1 MHDSH
6 IHISMSPLKENIQ
19 EDIQEFI
26 ELGGKKILAQTT
38 DMTNYQDTID
48 MYKHLNSKF
57 PDTIDLALGIHPTRI
72 EEGISKN
79 ELDSVDIFQYMKKQY
94 EIFEEVL
101 NKNIKDV
108 TAIGECGL
116 DYFSMNQYSNFT
128 KEKKEQIKE
137 AQRLLFSKLCKL
149 AVKYNLPMSIHAR
162 DIDGSSNCVK
172 DVLAIIA
179 KEGRGTI
186 KGSFHSYTGDIKMLD
201 KILSLGM
208 YVGFNAII
216 TYPSGENVREILKE
230 VPVERILFETD
241 GPFLPTQ
248 SVRKR
253 KNSIKKYGRPALI
266 KEIIEKACEVKNIE
280 YKRIEEIT
288 DNNYFTLF
296 SKQDK

>member
-1 MHDSH
+1 
-6 IHISMSPLKENIQ
+6 MSPLKENIQ

-26 ELGGKKILAQTT
+26 ELDGKKILAQTT

-48 MYKHLNSKF
+48 MYKYLNSKF

-79 ELDSVDIFQYMKKQY
+79 ELDSVDIFQYTKKQY

-116 DYFSMNQYSNFT
+116 DYFSMNQYFNFT
-128 KEKKEQIKE
+128 QEKKEQIKE

-162 DIDGSSNCVK
+162 DIDRSSNCVK

-179 KEGRGTI
+179 KEGKGAI

-201 KILSLGM
+201 KILNLGM
-208 YVGFNAII
+208 YIGFNAII
-216 TYPSGENVREILKE
+216 TYPSGENVRKILKE
-230 VPVERILFETD
+230 VPVEKVLFETD

-248 SVRKR
+248 SVRKK
-253 KNSIKKYGRPALI
+253 KNSIKKYGRPSLI
-266 KEIIEKACEVKNIE
+266 KEIIEKACEVKNLE
-280 YKRIEEIT
+280 YKRMEEIT

-296 SKQDK
+296 SKEDK